1 MTPSDSRPTADERV
15 RAGAG
20 SLAAPPDHGDHV
32 VPLTTYLAVFAALMV
47 MLVLTV
53 AAAEVDLGAL
63 NTPIALTI
71 AIAKMVLVLLYFM
84 HLRWGSRLNWV
95 IVASG
100 FFWLAVMIAGTMDD
114 VISRG
119 WLGSP
124 GG

>member
-1 MTPSDSRPTADERV
+1 MTPSDSKPTADERV
-15 RAGAG
+15 RAATE
-20 SLAAPPDHGDHV
+20 SLAGPADHGDHV
-32 VPLTTYLAVFAALMV
+32 VPLATYFAVFGALML

-53 AAAEVDLGAL
+53 AAAEVDLGFL

-71 AIAKMVLVLLYFM
+71 AVAKMVLVLLYFM
-84 HLRWGSRLNWV
+84 HLRYSSRLNWV

-119 WLGSP
+119 WLGFP

>member
-1 MTPSDSRPTADERV
+1 MTPSDSRPTAGERV
-15 RAGAG
+15 RVGAESLPG
-20 SLAAPPDHGDHV
+20 SADHGDHV

-47 MLVLTV
+47 MLALTV
-53 AAAEVDLGAL
+53 AAAEVDLGFL

-71 AIAKMVLVLLYFM
+71 AIAKMILVLLYFM
-84 HLRWGSRLNWV
+84 HLRYSSRLNWV
-95 IVASG
+95 IVATG

-119 WLGSP
+119 WLGYP

>member
-1 MTPSDSRPTADERV
+1 MTPSDSRPTAGERV
-15 RAGAG
+15 RAGAESLPG
-20 SLAAPPDHGDHV
+20 SADHGDHV

-47 MLVLTV
+47 MLALTV
-53 AAAEVDLGAL
+53 AAAEVDLGFL

-71 AIAKMVLVLLYFM
+71 AIAKMILVLLYFM
-84 HLRWGSRLNWV
+84 HLRYSSRLNWV
-95 IVASG
+95 IVATG

-119 WLGSP
+119 WLGYP